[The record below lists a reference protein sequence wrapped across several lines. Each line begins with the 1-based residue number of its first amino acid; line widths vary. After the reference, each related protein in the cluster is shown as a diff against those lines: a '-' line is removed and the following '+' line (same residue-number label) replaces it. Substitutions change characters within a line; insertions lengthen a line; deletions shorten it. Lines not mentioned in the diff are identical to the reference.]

1 MIKQKSYPYLSR
13 SLIDYY
19 DKLAEY
25 YNISRRA
32 RGLEKP
38 ITTNKG
44 FLQVYRKN
52 SDQTKLKNCPVRE
65 DKPNGA
71 NWDQTRTNRL
81 NAKIGQMKSQKISY
95 FHRTGNLK
103 GLPTKM
109 HTILIMWAYSPY
121 VDKIKEIK
129 SRNLL
134 KNLNKGVSSNNN

>member
-1 MIKQKSYPYLSR
+1 MSKEKQKKSYPYLTR

-38 ITTNKG
+38 LTTDKG
-44 FLQVYRKN
+44 FLQVYTKN
-52 SDQTKLKNCPVRE
+52 SDKTRLKNCPVRE
-65 DKPNGA
+65 DKPDGA
-71 NWDQTRTNRL
+71 NWEKTRINRI
-81 NAKIGQMKSQKISY
+81 NAKLGQMKSFNIDFFQKS
-95 FHRTGNLK
+95 GPLK

-121 VDKIKEIK
+121 PSKIKTIK
-129 SRNLL
+129 SKKLL
-134 KNLNKGVSSNNN
+134 NSL